1 MFKKW
6 ANHSAVVGVGDVGG
20 GGLGTQQKFTQGSST
35 LYPKLQPRAPRS
47 SFVYDPYDGIG
58 IGANIRDL

>member
-1 MFKKW
+1 M
-6 ANHSAVVGVGDVGG
+6 GQPQRCGGGGGRGGG